1 MHLEA
6 LLNAGRPIHR
16 ALIIESP
23 LDGFTGSHLAVA
35 SVIDPKVLT
44 RTLLP

>member
-1 MHLEA
+1 MHLQA
-6 LLNAGRPIHR
+6 LLNGGQPIHWP
-16 ALIIESP
+16 LIIESP

-35 SVIDPKVLT
+35 TVIDAKLLT